1 MAPDRWKPISSPEVS
16 IKKEDCNC
24 ETTIPREL
32 VLFIH
37 NYYHLQTT
45 AYSVKKNKTKQN
57 DMSTSLALVAAKA
70 LPALSGGSLTY
81 NPEKNVYLTLG
92 YTSAAGNTY
101 YRAIRLSNR
110 LAVYYHIGEGYAH
123 TFLNGI
129 TLFCW
134 DGQKAK
140 IIAQK
145 FWGGCNWRCFSE
157 QFAKEQSIIML
168 KDFLAGQAKA
178 LGTNVS
184 EQQMLSFSREMIEE
198 TQHKLLA

>member
-1 MAPDRWKPISSPEVS
+1 
-16 IKKEDCNC
+16 
-24 ETTIPREL
+24 
-32 VLFIH
+32 
-37 NYYHLQTT
+37 
-45 AYSVKKNKTKQN
+45 
-57 DMSTSLALVAAKA
+57 MSTSLALVAAKA
-70 LPALSGGSLTY
+70 LPALSGSSLSY

-101 YRAIRLSNR
+101 YRAIRLSKR
-110 LAVYYHIGEGYAH
+110 LAVYYHIGEGYAR

-145 FWGGCNWRCFSE
+145 FWGGYNWRSFSE

-168 KDFLAGQAKA
+168 KDFIAGQAKT
-178 LGTNVS
+178 LGSNIS

-198 TQHKLLA
+198 TQRKQLA

>member
-1 MAPDRWKPISSPEVS
+1 MLQKLSGGNLNLIIAMA
-16 IKKEDCNC
+16 
-24 ETTIPREL
+24 
-32 VLFIH
+32 
-37 NYYHLQTT
+37 
-45 AYSVKKNKTKQN
+45 
-57 DMSTSLALVAAKA
+57 STELALVAAKA
-70 LPALSGGSLTY
+70 LPALSGSSLTY

-101 YRAIRLSNR
+101 YRAIRLSKR

-145 FWGGCNWRCFSE
+145 FLT
-157 QFAKEQSIIML
+157 I
-168 KDFLAGQAKA
+168 LAIAIRMRFFI
-178 LGTNVS
+178 LI
-184 EQQMLSFSREMIEE
+184 REV
-198 TQHKLLA
+198 Q